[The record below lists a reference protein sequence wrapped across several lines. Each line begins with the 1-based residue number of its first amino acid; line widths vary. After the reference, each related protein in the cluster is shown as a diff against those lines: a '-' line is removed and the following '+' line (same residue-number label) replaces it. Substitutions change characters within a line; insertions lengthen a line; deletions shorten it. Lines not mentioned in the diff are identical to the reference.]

1 MRLILVLIAVS
12 FFTVNCISQNQVKW
26 TFSYDSDLN
35 GFKASAEINEG
46 WHLYSQHID
55 NEIGPVPT
63 SFNFEE
69 NSMITLVGSTKEPE
83 SLKEYDENFEG
94 ELNFFKDKVE
104 FVQELKFSKS
114 TILSGSVTFMVCN
127 STMCL
132 PPKDIPFKISLDK

>member
-114 TILSGSVTFMVCN
+114 TVVWQKA
-127 STMCL
+127 L
-132 PPKDIPFKISLDK
+132 PEINAKIAK